1 MGWQKGGDRIVQ
13 APRCLLRGEL
23 NRQRVVLST
32 EWTEVLGTEWT
43 EVPGTEWMGVPGTEW
58 MGVLGTKWTGQTDTA
73 VQVQQA
79 QDLCSSRTH

>member
-43 EVPGTEWMGVPGTEW
+43 EVPGTEWMGV
-58 MGVLGTKWTGQTDTA
+58 LGTKWTGQTDTA